1 MSSKTCLILF
11 GLLVAF
17 AVLSAAENNEEN
29 SLSVEAPSSRLARS
43 ADARR
48 KNNHKSKKSKKTKSG
63 KKKAKNAA
71 KKSANKTK
79 KAAKKSAKKAKKAA
93 QKASKKAEKKAKKE
107 NKSKNENKSRKNKS
121 SKRMTARTV
130 NGKCLESAAV
140 AMNRWRGVVANF
152 NKQKTRIEKQAEIAG
167 KKGGKK
173 SVFGHIALKLVDLGG
188 GNKSALSCS
197 GSTTSSGAKQLTNLT
212 NTLLACEVS
221 VNIEDYLRRCIKE
234 LAKETI
240 INQIII

>member
-29 SLSVEAPSSRLARS
+29 SLSVEAPSTRLARS

-71 KKSANKTK
+71 KKSANKAK

-93 QKASKKAEKKAKKE
+93 KKASKKAEKKAKKE
-107 NKSKNENKSRKNKS
+107 NKSKNELLTPIWVPGKESQVHVS
-121 SKRMTARTV
+121 SVREFVHEYHENEDFDSFQDNEWKIRPSP
-130 NGKCLESAAV
+130 C
-140 AMNRWRGVVANF
+140 
-152 NKQKTRIEKQAEIAG
+152 
-167 KKGGKK
+167 
-173 SVFGHIALKLVDLGG
+173 
-188 GNKSALSCS
+188 
-197 GSTTSSGAKQLTNLT
+197 TN
-212 NTLLACEVS
+212 
-221 VNIEDYLRRCIKE
+221 
-234 LAKETI
+234 
-240 INQIII
+240 INDEQHTCFSYG